1 MPFAKTWVQLEI
13 IIRSELSQKE
23 KDIPCDVTYM
33 CNVEY
38 DTDEP
43 IYKTGTDSRT

>member
-1 MPFAKTWVQLEI
+1 MSFAITWMQLEI

-33 CNVEY
+33 WNVEY
-38 DTDEP
+38 DTGEP